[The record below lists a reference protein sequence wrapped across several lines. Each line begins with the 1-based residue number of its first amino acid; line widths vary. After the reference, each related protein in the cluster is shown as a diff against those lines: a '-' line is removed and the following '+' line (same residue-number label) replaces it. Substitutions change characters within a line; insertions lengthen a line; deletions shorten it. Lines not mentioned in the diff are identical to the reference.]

1 MIVGVF
7 LLPCTMA
14 SCMNTATYAVHG
26 PLGNKVIPAY
36 HFEGADVGHAFF
48 WEERSWLNEFG
59 MKDLVSY
66 RNYLINAVTWRKLLH
81 SGVWTEEVSP
91 TPGTMRM
98 H

>member
-1 MIVGVF
+1 MAFSCLRLLHHHDLFRFDMIVGGF

-48 WEERSWLNEFG
+48 GKRGAGSMNLG
-59 MKDLVSY
+59 
-66 RNYLINAVTWRKLLH
+66 
-81 SGVWTEEVSP
+81 
-91 TPGTMRM
+91 
-98 H
+98 